1 MIEEENAR
9 LRKLFDEDMLNKEA
23 ILVALVRKY

>member
-1 MIEEENAR
+1 VIEEKNAR

>member
-1 MIEEENAR
+1 VIEEENAR

-23 ILVALVRKY
+23 ILVALVRNY

>member
-1 MIEEENAR
+1 VIEEENAR